1 MSTAGI
7 RRAAIAAALLGLGL
21 GCFSGEQRA
30 SEHSQQARAHLVAG
44 NLESAMIELHSALKA
59 APDARWG
66 NRCMDVAAPDGRR
79 WLFLALSWEEDN
91 EHPNIDM
98 VIDASDAGRT
108 AVGFLDTQD
117 GTFHEAQ
124 LILRPGQGAA
134 SPKTGQ

>member
-1 MSTAGI
+1 MRTPGRKNKWSDRVTLQLTAGP
-7 RRAAIAAALLGLGL
+7 ASATGVAIA
-21 GCFSGEQRA
+21 SGQISA
-30 SEHSQQARAHLVAG
+30 SRLPSGTVTW
-44 NLESAMIELHSALKA
+44 KA

-91 EHPNIDM
+91 AHPNIDM

-124 LILRPGQGAA
+124 LILRPGQGGAA
-134 SPKTGQ
+134 AETGQ